1 MTGFARA
8 EGCDGD
14 DRWAWEVRSVN
25 ARNLDVRVRLPPGH
39 EHLEAE
45 ARGLARARFRRGSLS
60 IHLSRERAARPDR
73 YRLNR
78 EALADMLGLIDEL
91 KAAVGAPPPRAEA
104 LIALPGVLEPAG
116 EEEPDDRRGRC
127 DAAMIE
133 TLRDALDETAR
144 MRAGEGARLAAAV
157 EEHVAAIDLRR
168 AEAADAAALQPAA
181 IRDRLR
187 ERLAGLLD
195 GESRVPED
203 RLAQEV
209 ALLAS
214 RADVREELDRL
225 AAHVAAARDLIR
237 QGGAV
242 GRRLDF
248 LCQEFNR
255 EANTLCAKAA
265 ELKLTQTGLEL
276 KAAVERLREQVQN
289 VE

>member
-8 EGCDGD
+8 EGCDGG

-25 ARNLDVRVRLPPGH
+25 ARNLDVRVRLPPGL

-45 ARGLARARFRRGSLS
+45 ARGLARTRFRRGGLS
-60 IHLSRERAARPDR
+60 IHLSLERAARPNR

-91 KAAVGAPPPRAEA
+91 KAAVGTPPPRAEA
-104 LIALPGVLEPAG
+104 LIALPGVLEPVG
-116 EEEPDDRRGRC
+116 EEEPDDRRGRR

-144 MRAGEGARLAAAV
+144 MRAGEGARLAVAV
-157 EEHVAAIDLRR
+157 EEHVAAIDRRR

-195 GESRVPED
+195 GESRAPED
-203 RLAQEV
+203 RIAQEV

-255 EANTLCAKAA
+255 EANTFCAKAA
-265 ELKLTQTGLEL
+265 ELKLTQIGLEL

-289 VE
+289 IE